1 MTLFSVLWLFF
12 YFSLAAATICLA
24 GSSGRLR
31 WFTKAGALPFL
42 AFFSLSLPGPGDVW
56 VLAALGFGLA
66 GDVLLLFQKKKRFF
80 IAGLGAFLLGHLCYA
95 VRFYG
100 SLGPGALFQPLTLGY
115 LLAAAGLGF
124 AIQRRLTRL
133 ARIIRIPTVVYM
145 GVISAMG
152 LGALLRWGWYAG
164 WAFWAPLA
172 GAVLFMLSDT
182 MIAFRNFRGS
192 RPALHRWVSVTYYGA
207 QLLIVAGL
215 ATSLRG

>member
-1 MTLFSVLWLFF
+1 MTIFSGFCLLC
-12 YFSLAAATICLA
+12 YFLLAGATTYLA
-24 GSSGRLR
+24 GSAGHLR

-42 AFFSLSLPGPGDVW
+42 ALFHLSLPGGGDFW
-56 VLAALGFGLA
+56 ILMALGFGLA

-100 SLGPGALFQPLTLGY
+100 SLGEGAIFHPLTLVY
-115 LLAAAGLGF
+115 LLLAAGVGVS
-124 AIQRRLTRL
+124 IQRRLNRL

-152 LGALLRWGWYAG
+152 LGALLRWGGYPG
-164 WAFWAPLA
+164 WEFWAPFT
-172 GAVLFMLSDT
+172 GACLFMLSDT
-182 MIAFRNFRGS
+182 LIAFRNFRGS
-192 RPALHRWVSVTYYGA
+192 RPALHRWVSVTYYAA

-215 ATSLRG
+215 GGA